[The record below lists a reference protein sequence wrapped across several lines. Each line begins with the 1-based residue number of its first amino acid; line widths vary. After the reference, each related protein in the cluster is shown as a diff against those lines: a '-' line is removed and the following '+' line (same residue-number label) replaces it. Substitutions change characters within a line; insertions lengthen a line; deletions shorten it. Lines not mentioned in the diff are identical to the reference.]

1 MNQQTGALKRVV
13 VTGLGIKSSIGNSKD
28 EVISALRTSR
38 SGVVA
43 NPEYAELGFRSHV
56 YAPVQLDID
65 ALIDRRT
72 KRFMSKAA
80 AFTYLAMQDAIT
92 DANLSEQ
99 EISNPRT
106 GLIAGTGGV
115 STEKLLEAVDTL
127 RERGARKV
135 GPTYVPAAM
144 TSGSSANLSVAF
156 GIQGY
161 SYSISSACTTSLHC
175 IGNAFELIQ
184 MGKQDVMF
192 AGGGEEVHWA
202 STLMFDAM
210 GALSSQYNDTPAVAS
225 RPFDNARDGFVI
237 SEGGAI
243 IVLEELEHA
252 LKRGAPIYAEVV
264 GYGASCDGGD
274 MVKPNGAGAA
284 RAMRMALADIDAPVD
299 YLNAH
304 ATSTPAGD
312 TVELEAIAEVFATR
326 IPKINSTKALTG
338 HALGGAGAI
347 EAIASLLMM
356 KENFICASAHIDA
369 LDESSSQLPI
379 VTATEDDVS
388 LNTVMS
394 NSFGFGGANGSLV
407 FQRCG

>member
-1 MNQQTGALKRVV
+1 MIQQANGLRRVV
-13 VTGLGIKSSIGNSKD
+13 VTGLGIKSSIGNSKE
-28 EVISALRTSR
+28 EVTSALRDSR
-38 SGVVA
+38 SGVVS
-43 NPEYAELGFRSHV
+43 NEEYAELGFRSHV
-56 YAPVQLDID
+56 YAPVQLDVD

-72 KRFMSKAA
+72 RRFMSKAA
-80 AFTYLAMQDAIT
+80 AFTYLAMQDAVA
-92 DANLSEQ
+92 DAGLTEKQ
-99 EISNPRT
+99 ISNPRT

-115 STEKLLEAVDTL
+115 STEKLIDAVDTL

-156 GIQGY
+156 AIQGY

-184 MGKQDVMF
+184 MGKQEIMF
-192 AGGGEEVHWA
+192 AGGGEETHWA
-202 STLMFDAM
+202 SSLMFDAM
-210 GALSSQYNDTPAVAS
+210 GALSSQYNDKPAIAS
-225 RPFDNARDGFVI
+225 RPFDTSRDGFVI

-243 IVLEELEHA
+243 VVLEELEHA
-252 LKRGAPIYAEVV
+252 LQRGAPIYAELV

-274 MVKPNGAGAA
+274 MVKPNGEGAV
-284 RAMRMALADIDAPVD
+284 RAMQMAMQGLEVPID

-312 TVELEAIAEVFATR
+312 VVELDAIRQVFGSA

-347 EAIASLLMM
+347 EAITTLLMM
-356 KENFICASAHIDA
+356 EGNFICASAHIDA
-369 LDESSSQLPI
+369 LDEAGATLPI
-379 VTATEDDVS
+379 VRETVDNVT
-388 LNTVMS
+388 LNAAMS

-407 FQRCG
+407 FQRYA